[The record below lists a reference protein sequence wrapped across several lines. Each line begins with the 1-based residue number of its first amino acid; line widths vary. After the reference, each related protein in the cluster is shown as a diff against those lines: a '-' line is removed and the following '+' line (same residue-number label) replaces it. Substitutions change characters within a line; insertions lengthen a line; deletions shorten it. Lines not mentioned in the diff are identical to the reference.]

1 MRIGALLLAAG
12 FSSRFGGVKLLAA
25 LDSGTRV
32 FDQTFA
38 RLQAAVPETVVL
50 TRPELSS
57 ELDAT
62 ARRVE
67 VFSEAERGMG
77 ATLAF
82 GMQFTG
88 GWDAC
93 MICLSDMPF
102 IASDT
107 YRTLAEQATSDSIL
121 LPECD
126 GETGNPVVFGS
137 AFFSELGKLS
147 GDAGGKVLIRQH
159 PDKVI
164 KLKLQDRAILMDID
178 TPQDLAQLQASQ
190 T

>member
-32 FDQTFA
+32 FDQSYA

-50 TRPELSS
+50 TRSELSS

-102 IASDT
+102 IVSDT
-107 YRTLAEQATSDSIL
+107 YRALAEQATPDSIL

-178 TPQDLAQLQASQ
+178 TPQDLAQLQAMQ

>member
-12 FSSRFGGVKLLAA
+12 FSSRFGGIKLLAE
-25 LDSGTRV
+25 LDSGNRV
-32 FDQTFA
+32 FDQTYA
-38 RLQAAVPETVVL
+38 RLQAAVPEIVVL
-50 TRPELSS
+50 TRPELST
-57 ELDAT
+57 ELDAEE
-62 ARRVE
+62 RRVE

-82 GMQFTG
+82 GMQFSG

-102 IASDT
+102 ITTDT
-107 YRTLAEQATSDSIL
+107 YRILAEQATPDSIL

-126 GETGNPVVFGS
+126 GKTGNPVVFGS

-147 GDAGGKVLIRQH
+147 GDAGGKVLTRQH

-164 KLKLQDRAILMDID
+164 KLKLPDRAILLDID

-190 T
+190 A